1 LFLEKIERP
10 SFCREFEGFA
20 GFVVG
25 PGKGTEGSNVG
36 GCWAEGIPN
45 TCLEWLAQPLKRS
58 LEAQWEVARRVPAH
72 DFRRSSVLVTCHS
85 PLWEKKSEL

>member
-25 PGKGTEGSNVG
+25 PGKGKEGSNVG

-45 TCLEWLAQPLKRS
+45 TCLEWLAQPLTS
-58 LEAQWEVARRVPAH
+58 LVAVVCAH
-72 DFRRSSVLVTCHS
+72 RLLFSDIHPPNLPKT
-85 PLWEKKSEL
+85 P